1 VWTIASA
8 PLLCLS
14 ALLASPQHLR
24 VDITVQGASA
34 PPALVAAA
42 IAEAA
47 DIWAP
52 YDVDIRMSDAN
63 DGAHDGAVSLVVTL
77 APVNRRKET
86 GALGSIIFSGDA
98 PEPLIKLYPEAASAL
113 IAAVAS
119 ARRDNIWPAAPGD
132 RVMAR
137 VLGRALA
144 HEVGH
149 FLLRSKSH
157 STAGLMRADQ
167 IGSDLMGPDHHGFAL
182 SVDEVRRLRSNLHA
196 SATLHPAAAG

>member
-1 VWTIASA
+1 MWFIAPA
-8 PLLCLS
+8 LLLCLPG
-14 ALLASPQHLR
+14 LLAPPQHVR
-24 VDITVQGASA
+24 VDVTVQGVPE

-47 DIWAP
+47 DIWAA
-52 YDVDIRMSDAN
+52 YDVDIQMSGAN
-63 DGAHDGAVSLVVTL
+63 DGAPDRAVSLVVTL

-86 GALGSIIFSGDA
+86 GTLGSIDFSGGT
-98 PEPLIKLYPEAASAL
+98 PTPVIKLYPEAASAL

-119 ARRDNIWPAAPGD
+119 SRRENTWPAAPAD
-132 RVMAR
+132 RVLAR

-157 STAGLMRADQ
+157 STARLMRADL
-167 IGSDLMGPDHHGFAL
+167 IGSDLMAPGHRGLVL
-182 SVDEVRRLRSNLHA
+182 SMDEVRRLRSNL
-196 SATLHPAAAG
+196 LAAKS